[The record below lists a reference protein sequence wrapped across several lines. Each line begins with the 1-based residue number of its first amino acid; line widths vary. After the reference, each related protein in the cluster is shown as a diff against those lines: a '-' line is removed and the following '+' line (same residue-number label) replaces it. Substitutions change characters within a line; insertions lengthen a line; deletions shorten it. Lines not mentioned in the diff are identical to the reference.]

1 MSLGPMVKSPSRTVS
16 PNAIPQEAI
25 SSFKAGT
32 LAPPVTENNNIK
44 SSLPK
49 NTFSLIGTFKYY
61 LFVYQESTIVE
72 YFRQKI

>member
-49 NTFSLIGTFKYY
+49 NTFSLKGT
-61 LFVYQESTIVE
+61 
-72 YFRQKI
+72 

>member
-49 NTFSLIGTFKYY
+49 NTFSL
-61 LFVYQESTIVE
+61 
-72 YFRQKI
+72 KILVALLISLKVVWFSKKEK